1 MFELGRRDF
10 ITLVG
15 GAAVAWPL
23 AARAQQPA
31 TPVIGFLS
39 SGSPRTFVNFLKAFH
54 AGLSD
59 EGFVERRN
67 VAIVY
72 RWAEGHFDELDAL
85 ATELVAEGA
94 AVIAATGGVRSAEA
108 AKNATTTIP
117 VVFVIGFDPVKV
129 GLVASFNK
137 PGGNLTGTTIITTE
151 LATKRLS
158 LLYDLDPGMRNV
170 AILVNPESMRADVE
184 IENVIVAARD
194 TGRPLFVLRASSISE
209 IDAAFASLAE
219 QQLRAL
225 IISAAPFFMT
235 RRAQLVGLAASH
247 KMPVVYP
254 FREFV
259 DDGGLMSYGPS
270 LTSAYRRAG
279 VYAGRILKGA
289 KPGELPIE
297 SPSRF
302 EFLIN
307 LKTAKTL
314 NLTIPPGVLA
324 IADEVI
330 E

>member
-1 MFELGRRDF
+1 MRRREF

-235 RRAQLVGLAASH
+235 RRAQLVGLATSH